1 MVNNPR
7 LIAAALH
14 LSSASPS
21 GGRGHTA
28 PEATGGLKTTILV
41 VDDEPDI
48 RELLRFHLVQEGFEI
63 VEAADGRE
71 TIEAIRKQ
79 RPALVVLDLMLP
91 RMTGLEVCRV
101 LRMDD
106 ETAALPVLMLTARG
120 EEMDR
125 VLGFEMGADDY
136 VVKPFSPR
144 ELIARVKALLR
155 RAQRPEVD
163 RAHDVYEKGRLWIDF
178 DTYEVTLAGKA
189 LRLTLR
195 EFELLKF
202 FVLHPSRVFDRQTL
216 LDLVWGPDVYV
227 DPRTIDVHIR
237 RLRAAIERD
246 QATPEA
252 IVTVRGVGYKFIDS
266 AL

>member
-1 MVNNPR
+1 MSNHRDSKAHRSTAKQPHEP
-7 LIAAALH
+7 A
-14 LSSASPS
+14 P
-21 GGRGHTA
+21 GGV
-28 PEATGGLKTTILV
+28 KTTILV

-48 RELLRFHLVQEGFEI
+48 RELLRFHLVQEGFTV
-63 VEAADGRE
+63 VEADNGRDALNAVRRE
-71 TIEAIRKQ
+71 

-91 RMTGLEVCRV
+91 QMSGLEVCRH
-101 LRMDD
+101 LRLDD
-106 ETAALPVLMLTARG
+106 DTTTLPVLILTARG
-120 EEMDR
+120 EEVDR

-155 RAQRPEVD
+155 RAQRPEVN
-163 RAHDVYEKGRLWIDF
+163 RVHDVYERGRLWIDF
-178 DTYEVTLAGKA
+178 DTYEVALEGKP

-202 FVLHPSRVFDRQTL
+202 FVLHPNRVFDRQNL

-237 RLRAAIERD
+237 RLRTAIERD
-246 QATPEA
+246 QAVPQA